1 MHIYWSG
8 VYELPQFNKKMEFAI
23 IIENSDKHL
32 KENYTV
38 VPICGMR
45 EMRAKLTYKKLR
57 MSYEDQIA
65 VRSGNRWSYDFA
77 S

>member
-23 IIENSDKHL
+23 IIENNDKHL
-32 KENYTV
+32 KENYAV

-45 EMRAKLTYKKLR
+45 EMRAKLR
-57 MSYEDQIA
+57 MSYEDHIV

>member
-1 MHIYWSG
+1 
-8 VYELPQFNKKMEFAI
+8 MEFAI

-65 VRSGNRWSYDFA
+65 VRSGNR
-77 S
+77 